1 MGDNTGSAPVVA
13 VIGAGVV
20 GCCIARELCRFAVR
34 VVVLEAGDDLACGA
48 TRANSGIVHA
58 GFDPKPGTLKA
69 RYNALGSAAFP
80 RWANELGFAYARNG
94 SMVAVFSDEE
104 LAGLDELLARGR
116 ANGIEGLRLV
126 GAEEARAMEPELSP
140 EVRGAL
146 VAETGAICDPYGVA
160 YGAAENAAANG
171 AEFLFDER
179 VVGIERIGAPAP
191 GAGSGAEPSPTDA
204 AGSIAASDASGAGTG
219 AAPRA
224 GGAASAAGEPV
235 SPTARWRIRTASG
248 LVVDA
253 AAVVNATGV
262 HADEINNL
270 VSERKL
276 EITPVRGDY
285 ILYDSSLG
293 ALFHRTVFQVPGP
306 FGKGVLVSPT
316 VHGNLFVGPD
326 AMPQDSKDSL
336 GTTRDGLSFIMER
349 ARRTWPGCSTR
360 GMITNFAGLRASGAS
375 RDFVVGEAA
384 DAPGFFNAACIDS
397 PGLTSAPAIAEDLSR
412 SVAAALGAGENP
424 SFDPVRRSLPPLAT
438 MGEDGVERAI
448 AADPAWG
455 NIVCSCCKVSEGEIV
470 AALRGPLPVLSLDA
484 LKWRCGAM
492 MGACHGGFCTP
503 KILRIVCRE
512 LGCRPEEVDKRLR
525 GSWMIASSRPDYVE
539 TARSEALARSGK
551 GRAGDAPGAS
561 AGSAAPSDAAP
572 AFDAYDV
579 AVVGAG
585 AAGMAAAKA
594 AARRGARVAMID
606 RGTRLGGILGQCI
619 HSGFGLERYK
629 EELTGPEYAEREGA
643 DLAGLGV
650 DVREGSTVLSVRRV
664 EGASAEGSPEEGADG
679 AGGSGMPSS
688 PAALSRT
695 RTVAVPASPASSCAA
710 GFELGVASP
719 AGYRRIRC
727 RALVLATGSRERGFG
742 ALNIAGDRPSGIYTA
757 GSAQALINLQGCIPG
772 RRAVVLGSGDIGLIM
787 ARRMTLEGMEVVGVH
802 EIMPQPSGLRRNI
815 VQCLDDFG
823 IPLELC
829 STVTRV
835 EGARRLEAVWVSSVD
850 PATRAPIPGTER
862 RVACDTL
869 VLSVGLIPENDL
881 ADMLGAEA
889 DPATGGPAVDG
900 SFQTTV
906 PGAFSCGNSLHIHDL
921 ADWAS
926 AEGDAAGAAAAAWA
940 LGEPAVAGAQ
950 APHAGERAAGEPEPS
965 EDAGS
970 GSGAAGTRP
979 SKASAGDGSDRAA
992 ASCAVP
998 VVAGAGVGHVVP
1010 QRLAAAASSAQLEF
1024 RVSAAIDDAVFEAV
1038 GIREGK
1044 ETILAK
1050 GRARIA
1056 VPAEMARLRLRDVD
1070 ASRYDSIE
1078 VRAHVR

>member
-1 MGDNTGSAPVVA
+1 MSVNGGSKPTVA

-34 VVVLEAGDDLACGA
+34 VVVLEASDDIACGA

-58 GFDPKPGTLKA
+58 GFDPQPGTLKA
-69 RYNALGSAAFP
+69 RYNALGSAVYP
-80 RWANELGFAYARNG
+80 RWASELGFGYYRNG
-94 SMVAVFSDEE
+94 SMVAAFSDEE

-116 ANGIEGLRLV
+116 ANGIEGLRI
-126 GAEEARAMEPELSP
+126 ADADEARAMEPALSS

-146 VAETGAICDPYGVA
+146 IAETGAICDPYGIT

-179 VVGIERIGAPAP
+179 VVAIDRATAP
-191 GAGSGAEPSPTDA
+191 
-204 AGSIAASDASGAGTG
+204 
-219 AAPRA
+219 
-224 GGAASAAGEPV
+224 
-235 SPTARWRIRTASG
+235 RWRIRTTSG
-248 LVVDA
+248 LVVEA
-253 AAVVNATGV
+253 VAVVNAAGV

-270 VSERKL
+270 ASGRKL

-285 ILYDSSLG
+285 ILYESSLG
-293 ALFHRTVFQVPGP
+293 SLFRHTVFQVPGP
-306 FGKGVLVSPT
+306 AGKGVLVSPT
-316 VHGNLFVGPD
+316 VHGNLFIGPN
-326 AMPQDSKDSL
+326 AVPQQSRENL
-336 GTTRDGLSFIMER
+336 GTTREGLDFIVDR
-349 ARRTWPGCSTR
+349 ARRTWPDCSTR

-375 RDFVVGEAA
+375 RDFVVGEAP
-384 DAPGFFNAACIDS
+384 DAPRFFNAACIDS

-412 SVAAALGAGENP
+412 RIAEALAVEENP
-424 SFDPVRRSLPPLAT
+424 LFDPIRRPRPLLVMMDEA
-438 MGEDGVERAI
+438 GVERAI
-448 AADPAWG
+448 AEDSAWG
-455 NIVCSCCKVSEGEIV
+455 NIVCSCCKVSEGEII

-492 MGACHGGFCTP
+492 MGECHGGFCTP

-539 TARSEALARSGK
+539 MARTES
-551 GRAGDAPGAS
+551 
-561 AGSAAPSDAAP
+561 SAASMLAP
-572 AFDAYDV
+572 AQTAYDV
-579 AVVGAG
+579 AIVGAG

-594 AARRGARVAMID
+594 AARRGVRVLMVD
-606 RGTRLGGILGQCI
+606 RGTRLGGILGQCV

-643 DLAGLGV
+643 ELADLGV
-650 DVREGSTVLSVRRV
+650 DVEEGATVLSVCRV
-664 EGASAEGSPEEGADG
+664 EDAS
-679 AGGSGMPSS
+679 
-688 PAALSRT
+688 
-695 RTVAVPASPASSCAA
+695 A
-710 GFELGVASP
+710 GFELGVAAPS
-719 AGYRRIRC
+719 GYRRARC

-823 IPLELC
+823 IPLTLC

-850 PATRAPIPGTER
+850 PKTRQPIPGTER
-862 RVACDTL
+862 RIECDTL
-869 VLSVGLIPENDL
+869 VLSVGLIPENGL
-881 ADMLGAEA
+881 ADMLGCES
-889 DPATGGPAVDG
+889 DPATGGPKVDG
-900 SFQTTV
+900 SFQTSV
-906 PGAFSCGNSLHIHDL
+906 PGVFSCGNSLHIHDL

-926 AEGDAAGAAAAAWA
+926 AEGDAAGAAAATWA
-940 LGEPAVAGAQ
+940 LETDV
-950 APHAGERAAGEPEPS
+950 
-965 EDAGS
+965 DAGS
-970 GSGAAGTRP
+970 RMGAVADGMADGAGT
-979 SKASAGDGSDRAA
+979 DGSARSDAA
-992 ASCAVP
+992 MGERSDGASRPGSPRLIP

-1010 QRLAAAASSAQLEF
+1010 QRLAAGISDAQFEF
-1024 RVSAAIDDAVFEAV
+1024 RVSSVIRDAAFEAV
-1038 GIREGK
+1038 GIRADGEDV
-1044 ETILAK
+1044 LAR

-1056 VPAEMARLRLRDVD
+1056 VPAEMARLHLRDADV
-1070 ASRYDSIE
+1070 SHYDSIE

>member
-1 MGDNTGSAPVVA
+1 MSGNGGSRPTVA

-58 GFDPKPGTLKA
+58 GFDPQPGTLKA
-69 RYNALGSAAFP
+69 RYNALGSALFP
-80 RWANELGFAYARNG
+80 RWASELGFGYYRNG
-94 SMVAVFSDEE
+94 SMVAAFSDGE
-104 LAGLDELLARGR
+104 LAGLDGLLARGH
-116 ANGIEGLRLV
+116 ANGIEGLRIV
-126 GAEEARAMEPELSP
+126 GAKEALAMEPALSS

-146 VAETGAICDPYGVA
+146 VAETGAICDPYGIT

-179 VVGIERIGAPAP
+179 VVAIDRATAP
-191 GAGSGAEPSPTDA
+191 
-204 AGSIAASDASGAGTG
+204 
-219 AAPRA
+219 
-224 GGAASAAGEPV
+224 
-235 SPTARWRIRTASG
+235 RWRIRTTSG
-248 LVVDA
+248 LVVEA
-253 AAVVNATGV
+253 VAVVNAAGV

-270 VSERKL
+270 ASGRKL

-285 ILYDSSLG
+285 ILYESSLG
-293 ALFHRTVFQVPGP
+293 SLFRHTVFQVPGP
-306 FGKGVLVSPT
+306 AGKGVLVSPT
-316 VHGNLFVGPD
+316 VHGNLFIGPN
-326 AMPQDSKDSL
+326 AVPQQSKEDL
-336 GTTRDGLSFIMER
+336 GTTREGLDFIVDR
-349 ARRTWPGCSTR
+349 ARRTWPDCSTR

-375 RDFVVGEAA
+375 RDFVVGEAP
-384 DAPGFFNAACIDS
+384 DAPRFFNAACIDS

-412 SVAAALGAGENP
+412 RIAEALAVEENP
-424 SFDPVRRSLPPLAT
+424 LFDPIRRPRPLLVMMDEA
-438 MGEDGVERAI
+438 GVERAI
-448 AADPAWG
+448 AEDSAWG
-455 NIVCSCCKVSEGEIV
+455 NIVCSCCKVSEGEII

-492 MGACHGGFCTP
+492 MGECHGGFCTP

-539 TARSEALARSGK
+539 MARTE
-551 GRAGDAPGAS
+551 
-561 AGSAAPSDAAP
+561 GSAASMLAP
-572 AFDAYDV
+572 AQAAYDV
-579 AVVGAG
+579 AIVGAG

-594 AARRGARVAMID
+594 AARRGVRVLMVD
-606 RGTRLGGILGQCI
+606 RGTRLGGILGQCV

-643 DLAGLGV
+643 ELADLGV
-650 DVREGSTVLSVRRV
+650 DVEEGATVLSVCRV
-664 EGASAEGSPEEGADG
+664 EDAS
-679 AGGSGMPSS
+679 
-688 PAALSRT
+688 
-695 RTVAVPASPASSCAA
+695 A
-710 GFELGVASP
+710 GFELGIAAPS
-719 AGYRRIRC
+719 GYRRARC

-823 IPLELC
+823 IPLTLC

-850 PATRAPIPGTER
+850 PKTRQPIPGTER
-862 RVACDTL
+862 RIECDTL
-869 VLSVGLIPENDL
+869 VLSVGLIPENGL
-881 ADMLGAEA
+881 ADMLGCES
-889 DPATGGPAVDG
+889 DPATGGPKVDG
-900 SFQTTV
+900 SFQTSV
-906 PGAFSCGNSLHIHDL
+906 PGVFSCGNSLHIHDL

-926 AEGDAAGAAAAAWA
+926 AEGDAAGAAAATWA
-940 LGEPAVAGAQ
+940 LETDV
-950 APHAGERAAGEPEPS
+950 
-965 EDAGS
+965 DAGS
-970 GSGAAGTRP
+970 RMGAVADGMADGAGT
-979 SKASAGDGSDRAA
+979 DGSARSDAA
-992 ASCAVP
+992 MGERSDGASRPGSPRLIP

-1010 QRLAAAASSAQLEF
+1010 QRLAAGISDARFEF
-1024 RVSAAIDDAVFEAV
+1024 RVSSVIRDAAFEAV
-1038 GIREGK
+1038 GIRADGEDV
-1044 ETILAK
+1044 LAR

-1056 VPAEMARLRLRDVD
+1056 VPAEMARLHLRDADV
-1070 ASRYDSIE
+1070 SHYDSIE